1 MPGSSRRCAA
11 ADADRLGKLAGKWYH
26 DPRRE
31 ARRLLLDYLDLPLN
45 AYRHE
50 ALIKRLFK
58 LAEKAGDD
66 EVMGCFLVA
75 FDRSIRRRKRTRYHY
90 DSRARQSSETE
101 TLVMPRGTTM
111 PRDESAKKA
120 ARNPRTGETIRV
132 PWFRWPRDP
141 ARIKELLATK
151 RLFTVH
157 TRNYLRRRIW
167 RYFRNLGKLHPDRY
181 SVAVTAL
188 LKRYTDDDVPD
199 GLALLDNW
207 GLMHI
212 LFHHCPALEALPH
225 GWAVAAGHALSEL
238 VPAPIYE
245 ELWTKRP
252 DRLLELLKEARARPV
267 RQWVLRLIQRDHGKL
282 FAGLPLVELLALLSH
297 DDTEV
302 VALVA
307 EALRQAPGLDRLS
320 VDRWLELL
328 DAKQP
333 LAIEVICELMAAHLR
348 PTQLTLDQAVK
359 LASSRVLPVARLG
372 LKFLQAHAPRTEAEC
387 RALLGLA
394 EAESVPVRPELVRWA
409 RGVLDKSPHFTYAW
423 VLEFLDSRHA
433 DVRAEGWAWFRESPR
448 TRDEVEMWKRLLESP
463 YDDVRLKLLT
473 VLEQVV
479 AGRRETWLEAGR
491 LDAELIRLLWAT
503 VLLNV
508 HRGNRAKPAV
518 VRQLVT
524 RMAKRADEAMALLPI
539 LRVALRSVRGPEWRA
554 GLAGSC
560 SSSSAARPRNTG
572 TRCFQ
577 LQYERIT
584 NHTNNA
590 RIREPLLVH
599 SCNSCDSWLFEIG
612 CPGGFRDRDAAVLR
626 RGGDCLRLRPQ
637 GRCSYGPAGSPRLD

>member
-1 MPGSSRRCAA
+1 MAVPWLVLEEMLERG
-11 ADADRLGKLAGKWYH
+11 DAGFVDALREQSDAERLGKLAGKWYH

-31 ARRLLLDYLDLPLN
+31 ARRFLLDYLDRPLN

-50 ALIKRLFK
+50 PLVKRLFK

-66 EVMGCFLVA
+66 EVMGRLLVA
-75 FDRSIRRRKRTRYHY
+75 FDRSIRRRRRTRYHY
-90 DSRARQSSETE
+90 DYNTRRSWEAES
-101 TLVMPRGTTM
+101 LAVPRGTTM
-111 PRDESAKKA
+111 PRERW
-120 ARNPRTGETIRV
+120 AR
-132 PWFRWPRDP
+132 D
-141 ARIKELLATK
+141 K

-157 TRNYLRRRIW
+157 TRNYLRRRAW

-181 SVAVTAL
+181 GSAATAL
-188 LKRYTDDDVPD
+188 LKRYTDDDMAD
-199 GLALLDNW
+199 GIALLDNW

-212 LFHHCPALEALPH
+212 LFHHCPALTSPPH
-225 GWAVAAGHALSEL
+225 GWTVAEGHALSEL
-238 VPAPIYE
+238 SPAPIYE

-252 DRLLELLKEARARPV
+252 DRLLELLKDARARPI

-282 FAGLPLVELLALLSH
+282 FAGLPLVELLGLLSH
-297 DDTEV
+297 DDPEV
-302 VALVA
+302 VAIVA
-307 EALRQAPGLDRLS
+307 AALRQAPGLDRLS
-320 VDRWLELL
+320 VERWLELL
-328 DAKQP
+328 EARQP
-333 LAIEVICELMAAHLR
+333 LAIELICELMSTHLR
-348 PTQLTLDQAVK
+348 PDQLGFDQAVK

-372 LKFLQAHAPRTEAEC
+372 LKFLRAHTPRTEAEC
-387 RALLGLA
+387 RAVLGLA
-394 EAESVPVRPELVRWA
+394 EAEAVPVRPELVKWA
-409 RGVLDKSPHFTYAW
+409 RGVLDQSPHFTYAW

-479 AGRRETWLEAGR
+479 AGQRETWLEAGK

-554 GLAGSC
+554 GLAGVVQLVER
-560 SSSSAARPRNTG
+560 RPDLETQVRVV
-572 TRCFQ
+572 FPE
-577 LQYERIT
+577 LQI
-584 NHTNNA
+584 A
-590 RIREPLLVH
+590 
-599 SCNSCDSWLFEIG
+599 
-612 CPGGFRDRDAAVLR
+612 
-626 RGGDCLRLRPQ
+626 
-637 GRCSYGPAGSPRLD
+637 